1 MFADGIE
8 LSSADDTVIT
18 MDQWRDFYA
27 DVSMK
32 VFEEA
37 DFIKMVEDS
46 WGLKEAAYIGVN
58 KFDLAGLVGAIR
70 HSLLKSGN
78 ERHTEEFVLRELF
91 REFARDGDGAVTVTE
106 LRAMLNKLNLNAED
120 KYLEAFINAL
130 DKNKA
135 GHVEFEELRHV
146 IVEGRYHK
154 R

>member
-1 MFADGIE
+1 
-8 LSSADDTVIT
+8 

-32 VFEEA
+32 FFEES
-37 DFIKMVEDS
+37 DFLKMVEDS
-46 WGLKEAAYIGVN
+46 WGVKEAAHIGVD
-58 KFDLAGLVGAIR
+58 KYDMAHLVGAIR

-120 KYLEAFINAL
+120 KYLDAFVNAL
-130 DKNKA
+130 DKNQA
-135 GHVEFEELRHV
+135 GHVEFEELRHI